1 VLDMLLGPSTSL
13 TPDGPVGTGR
23 LAHGKYG
30 HKHNRVF
37 IEDAQRRQYNR
48 KIRGLDL
55 SSLNVS
61 AQSLDSLF
69 KALSILRFSA
79 RDLKYKIITNM
90 PPIAVN
96 P

>member
-1 VLDMLLGPSTSL
+1 MLLGPSTSL
-13 TPDGPVGTGR
+13 TPDGPGGTGR
-23 LAHGKYG
+23 LRHRKYG

-55 SSLNVS
+55 SSLNGS
-61 AQSLDSLF
+61 SQSLDSLS
-69 KALSILRFSA
+69 KAWRILRFSA
-79 RDLKYKIITNM
+79 RDLKYNTTTNM

>member
-1 VLDMLLGPSTSL
+1 MLLEPSTSL

-23 LAHGKYG
+23 PGHGKYG
-30 HKHNRVF
+30 DKHNRVF

-48 KIRGLDL
+48 NIRGLDL
-55 SSLNVS
+55 SSLNGS
-61 AQSLDSLF
+61 SQSLDSLSN
-69 KALSILRFSA
+69 AWSILRFSA
-79 RDLKYKIITNM
+79 RDLKYKTTTNI